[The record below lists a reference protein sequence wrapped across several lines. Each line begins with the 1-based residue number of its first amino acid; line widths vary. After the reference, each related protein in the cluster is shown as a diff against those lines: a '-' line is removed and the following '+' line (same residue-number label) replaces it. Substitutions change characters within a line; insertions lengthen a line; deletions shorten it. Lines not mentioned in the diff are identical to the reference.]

1 MKEPQDMRSGV
12 RIPVRARDCF
22 LLQNP
27 RPAMENTQRPI
38 QWIPGL
44 FPEGKAVGA

>member
-1 MKEPQDMRSGV
+1 MRSGV
-12 RIPVRARDCF
+12 RIPVWARDCF

-27 RPAMENTQRPI
+27 RPAMDNTHRPMHYV
-38 QWIPGL
+38 PGL